1 MKLRF
6 LVALFLGGAT
16 VSTASAAP
24 AKITVQ
30 VDRPGH
36 PVSPTLWGIFFED
49 INLSADGGIYP
60 ELVRNRSFEDSEQ
73 PDNWKL
79 VNAPEAK
86 SEMRTDT
93 SKPLNPLNRRSL
105 RVKVDGATHLI
116 NEGYWGMNIVAG
128 DRYTLKLAARASD
141 GFNGPIGV
149 KVLAAGKELAS
160 GEITGITGDWKYYTL
175 DLTATG
181 SDPKAALQI
190 HVAGQGTLF
199 LDMVS
204 LMPEKELEGSRPPPD
219 LAESTAALKPAFLR
233 FPGGCWVEG
242 ENLSR
247 MYNWKKTIGA
257 VDAPHAALQHLGIL
271 RHARPRLPRVS
282 PDCVKTS
289 GATPLF
295 DINCGMS
302 HKENVPLDL
311 MDQWVQDALDA
322 IEYANG
328 PTNTVWGGRR
338 ARNGHPAPFNLK
350 YMEIGNE
357 NGGRRLSRTLA
368 AVRKRHQGEVSGNP
382 ADREP
387 LAGRLSERPAARD
400 RG

>member
-16 VSTASAAP
+16 VFTASAAP

-30 VDRPGH
+30 ADQPGH
-36 PVSPTLWGIFFED
+36 AVSPTLWGIFFED

-105 RVKVDGATHLI
+105 RLKVDGATHLI

-190 HVAGQGTLF
+190 QVAGQGTLF

-204 LMPEKELEGSRPPPD
+204 LMPKKS
-219 LAESTAALKPAFLR
+219 
-233 FPGGCWVEG
+233 
-242 ENLSR
+242 
-247 MYNWKKTIGA
+247 WK
-257 VDAPHAALQHLGIL
+257 
-271 RHARPRLPRVS
+271 
-282 PDCVKTS
+282 
-289 GATPLF
+289 
-295 DINCGMS
+295 
-302 HKENVPLDL
+302 
-311 MDQWVQDALDA
+311 
-322 IEYANG
+322 
-328 PTNTVWGGRR
+328 
-338 ARNGHPAPFNLK
+338 
-350 YMEIGNE
+350 
-357 NGGRRLSRTLA
+357 
-368 AVRKRHQGEVSGNP
+368 
-382 ADREP
+382 
-387 LAGRLSERPAARD
+387 D
-400 RG
+400 RGLRA